1 MHISSRRRTVSR
13 VLACLALSTGMAGC
27 LPRLHLPDVG
37 PTIPGWQNPADS
49 ASQLARLLAPVL
61 YIQRDEPFPLLRT
74 VAVVH
79 PTRHIVAYY
88 LLWKHDVNGQWNPFA
103 KPSDEEEVWVGYDPA
118 TQAPTDMWTYWHGT
132 LLHTEWRDRGMPA
145 VDVQWGKHG
154 SLPRGIIE
162 SDLPPLRTL
171 NTFYALEFAL
181 LPDILIGKLVH
192 GGPWGFFHSYG
203 RYRDFTT
210 VDSLAGHLD
219 AIVMA
224 ADPAPS
230 LAAVFGSRYSRKI
243 PWPPMADHDAIH

>member
-1 MHISSRRRTVSR
+1 
-13 VLACLALSTGMAGC
+13 MAGC
-27 LPRLHLPDVG
+27 LPRLHLPPVG
-37 PTIPGWQNPADS
+37 PNIPGWRDPADS

-61 YIQRDEPFPLLRT
+61 YVQRDEPFPLLRT

-79 PTRHIVAYY
+79 PTRNIVAYY

-103 KPSDEEEVWVGYDPA
+103 KPSDEEEVWIGYDPA
-118 TQAPTDMWTYWHGT
+118 THAPTDMWTYWHGT

-162 SDLPPLRTL
+162 SDLPGLRKL

-181 LPDILIGKLVH
+181 LPDIWIGKLVH
-192 GGPWGFFHSYG
+192 GGPWGFFHSYT
-203 RYRDFTT
+203 RYRTFTT

-224 ADPAPS
+224 ADPTPA

-243 PWPPMADHDAIH
+243 PWPPVADSGATH